1 MTAPIKLEDFTLE
14 ELEKLEA
21 LTGMT
26 FTEISDDFN
35 RPKVLKVVVWLS
47 RLRKDPE
54 AKIEDVAKLT
64 ITEITQLFVGDENP
78 KAE

>member
-26 FTEISDDFN
+26 FTEISEDFN
-35 RPKVLKVVVWLS
+35 RPKVLKIVVWLS
-47 RLRKDPE
+47 RLRTNPE

-64 ITEITQLFVGDENP
+64 ITEITQLFVGEENP

>member
-1 MTAPIKLEDFTLE
+1 MASNINIQDFTLE
-14 ELEKLEA
+14 ELEKLEQ

-26 FTEISDDFN
+26 FGEISENFN

-47 RLRKDPE
+47 RLRTDPN
-54 AKIEDVAKLT
+54 ARIEDVAKLT
-64 ITEITQLFVGDENP
+64 LTDITALLVGDEDP